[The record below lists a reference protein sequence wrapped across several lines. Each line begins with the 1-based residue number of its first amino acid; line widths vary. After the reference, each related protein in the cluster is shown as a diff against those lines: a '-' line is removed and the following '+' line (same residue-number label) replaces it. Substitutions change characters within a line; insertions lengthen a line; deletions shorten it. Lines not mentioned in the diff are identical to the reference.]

1 MYSQKILQSAKL
13 LNIKASVIERRMMER
28 SFGAKFSKLL
38 EDSFEKQ
45 GKIRLQDIQD
55 FYKKEIPSIDIDVVN
70 LENGGLS
77 YKYTNENEDVIN
89 GFTLKLPC
97 SDGKHS
103 IQRDDALAIGIAE
116 HENGHLTRAIY
127 EPKYTIASQKGKLT
141 QNQYELQG
149 VFYKNNIYANELS
162 NLSRSKQKE
171 LSSDINSRKAF
182 IKNSIKNFFD
192 ANNFSSSE
200 KIEILKKWRIKLAD
214 EQKGYKTEIF
224 SHVKNYGKNLTNSLN
239 KGKDIIV
246 PGENGIAFNSKM
258 YHSLDEKIS
267 TLKSFIK
274 KAQAGTYRD
283 YCRNQLFLPEKR
295 KIVKELLLDEIQAYR
310 LELAKNRETGE
321 LSVNK
326 AEFSQI
332 ANC

>member
-1 MYSQKILQSAKL
+1 MYIQKILQSAKL
-13 LNIKASVIERRMMER
+13 LNIKASVIERRLMER

-38 EDSFEKQ
+38 EDSFEKE

-55 FYKKEIPSIDIDVVN
+55 FYKKEIPNIDIDVVN
-70 LENGGLS
+70 LKNGGLS
-77 YKYTNENEDVIN
+77 YKYTNENKDVIK

-149 VFYKNNIYANELS
+149 VFYKNNIYVNELS
-162 NLSRSKQKE
+162 DLSRSKQKE
-171 LSSDINSRKAF
+171 LSSDINSRKTF
-182 IKNSIKNFFD
+182 IKTSIKDFFD
-192 ANNFSSSE
+192 ANNFSSAE
-200 KIEILKKWRIKLAD
+200 KIEILRKWRIKLAD
-214 EQKGYKTEIF
+214 EQKGHKTEIF
-224 SHVKNYGKNLTNSLN
+224 SHVENFGKNLTNSLN

-258 YHSLDEKIS
+258 YSSLDEKIS
-267 TLKSFIK
+267 ALRSFIE
-274 KAQAGTYRD
+274 KAPVDAYRD
-283 YCRNQLFLPEKR
+283 RCHNKLFLPEKR
-295 KIVKELLLDEIQAYR
+295 KIVKELFLNEIQAYR
-310 LELAKNRETGE
+310 LELAKNRETNKLYIDKVE
-321 LSVNK
+321 L
-326 AEFSQI
+326 QQL